1 MEHPMP
7 FADVLCKNPAC
18 EVEPR
23 SSEPGPAGLQD
34 LQISPIC
41 HGTATSSNT
50 GFQADV
56 GSLADAS
63 SDFLTHLPAVAEHN
77 KRRQEQVQGVKP
89 HGMGNPPAPGPE
101 VQRTN
106 LARFGHGS
114 TASAAVT
121 FQSHLQGIR
130 PPHSRRSS
138 LSLPLSQNTVSDP
151 RQGSQGRTK

>member
-23 SSEPGPAGLQD
+23 SSELGPAGLQD

-56 GSLADAS
+56 GPLADAS

-89 HGMGNPPAPGPE
+89 HGMGNPP
-101 VQRTN
+101 
-106 LARFGHGS
+106 
-114 TASAAVT
+114 
-121 FQSHLQGIR
+121 
-130 PPHSRRSS
+130 
-138 LSLPLSQNTVSDP
+138 PLVL
-151 RQGSQGRTK
+151 RCRGRTWLDLATAARRLRPSPFKVTCRE